1 MVQSTLVETSLMN
14 KSRNMFD
21 KIEFS
26 TVIKILFK
34 NNVDVGLYH
43 NTFGT
48 CGGRDYTVYP
58 WSKSHQSR
66 VTLVSVFQA
75 Y

>member
-1 MVQSTLVETSLMN
+1 
-14 KSRNMFD
+14 MFD